1 MTLSLRI
8 DQLAIREFRN
18 IEALDL
24 ALSPRI
30 NVISGDNGQ
39 GKTSVLEALYFL
51 ATSRSF
57 RTERLREVCRE
68 GSSVT
73 KVVGRF
79 EEDGLVRQ
87 QRAVL
92 SAGRRSLFIEDKRAQ
107 RLSSYAVRTPVVIF
121 HPGNLT
127 LVSGGAAGRRTLLD
141 RIALFLDPASGEA
154 RSDYQRAQRERQR
167 LLDKQPG
174 QVTVI
179 EAYERLMAEHGSRL
193 QRARAQASSALARAL
208 EPAFEKI
215 ASDKTPLE
223 VSFRPGGCDDP
234 EEFARQLRAQR
245 ERDRYRKGAGFGPH
259 RDDIEFSLQ
268 GRSARHHASQGQ
280 QRILTLA
287 LKAAELEC
295 VRAARGVQP
304 ILLLD
309 DVSSE
314 LDPTRTGAVYHF
326 VRHTDSQVLVTTT
339 RPELFDTPGLS
350 GADRAD
356 FSLLS
361 GGLSNSLAAGRIT

>member
-8 DQLAIREFRN
+8 ERLAIREFRN
-18 IEALDL
+18 IESLEL
-24 ALSPRI
+24 SLSPRI

-68 GSSVT
+68 GSTST
-73 KVVGRF
+73 KVSGRF
-79 EEDGLVRQ
+79 DEDGMVRH
-87 QRAVL
+87 QRAVF

-154 RSDYQRAQRERQR
+154 RADYQRAQRERQR
-167 LLDKQPG
+167 LLEKHPG
-174 QVTVI
+174 QL
-179 EAYERLMAEHGSRL
+179 AALDAFERLMAENGSRL
-193 QRARAQASSALARAL
+193 QRARANASEALANAL
-208 EPAFEKI
+208 RPAFADI
-215 ASDKTPLE
+215 ASAKTPLE
-223 VSFRPGGCDDP
+223 TIFRPGGCDDP
-234 EEFARQLRAQR
+234 ERFAVELRAQR

-259 RDDIEFSLQ
+259 RDDIEFTLQ

-287 LKAAELEC
+287 VKVAELEC

-326 VRHTDSQVLVTTT
+326 VRHTESQVLVTTT

-350 GADRAD
+350 GSDRAD
-356 FSLLS
+356 FQLLS
-361 GGLSNSLAAGRIT
+361 GALSSSSLTP